1 MAVSY
6 SEVLYLGNFADADP
20 DENSMQVDNASTYL
34 VTFGSAST
42 PLFHQDL
49 VVAYDDP
56 NNNGIGTNNPQS
68 TTDNISYDLG
78 AGTVTTQVDSLEV
91 ANVYV
96 VYMDGSTGTFDN
108 VVLYQD
114 VLGNLFLT
122 NSNFAGTDLNRPG
135 SGGIQAINVN
145 SISGQAYTGLYQNA
159 LQSFVCFAA
168 GTMVR
173 TSEGDRR
180 VDQIQIGDLV
190 ETLDN
195 GAQPVRWVGV
205 QNVALTDKLCPVK
218 IRAGALGANLP
229 SSDLMVSQQH
239 RMLVSSKV
247 VPRMFGT
254 NEVLVSAKSLIGI
267 DGIEICKDL
276 KAITYCHILF
286 EEHQVV
292 FANDAPT
299 ESLLPGP
306 QAMALMGDEAK
317 SELVAIFPTFVSPRS
332 RKKPART
339 IPLGKKQRKL
349 AERHQKNALALV
361 GHLPATA
368 ARSSQTAS

>member
-1 MAVSY
+1 M
-6 SEVLYLGNFADADP
+6 LYLGNFADADP

-34 VTFGSAST
+34 GTFGSAST

-159 LQSFVCFAA
+159 FQSFVCFAA

-173 TSEGDRR
+173 TS
-180 VDQIQIGDLV
+180 
-190 ETLDN
+190 
-195 GAQPVRWVGV
+195 
-205 QNVALTDKLCPVK
+205 
-218 IRAGALGANLP
+218 
-229 SSDLMVSQQH
+229 
-239 RMLVSSKV
+239 
-247 VPRMFGT
+247 
-254 NEVLVSAKSLIGI
+254 
-267 DGIEICKDL
+267 
-276 KAITYCHILF
+276 
-286 EEHQVV
+286 
-292 FANDAPT
+292 
-299 ESLLPGP
+299 
-306 QAMALMGDEAK
+306 
-317 SELVAIFPTFVSPRS
+317 
-332 RKKPART
+332 
-339 IPLGKKQRKL
+339 
-349 AERHQKNALALV
+349 
-361 GHLPATA
+361 
-368 ARSSQTAS
+368 